1 MSVRKIEFVD
11 FPELYN
17 LLTQLMTKG
26 PLDRTL
32 MEVAFRDIIGDPSVS
47 IGVFDDGQEILGM
60 ISISVHSTLH
70 HFGKVAVIDEMVVHE
85 KARMQGVGKEL
96 MNWAKMQAKQLGIGT
111 IELHSDEFRTDAHA
125 FYKSLGFEHKG
136 SVFSLK
142 L

>member
-1 MSVRKIEFVD
+1 MSVRRIEFVD
-11 FPELYN
+11 FPELYH
-17 LLTQLMTKG
+17 LLTELITKG
-26 PLDRTL
+26 PLDRTR
-32 MEVAFRDIIGDPSVS
+32 METTFREIIGDPMVR

-60 ISISVHSTLH
+60 VSISVHSTLH
-70 HFGKVAVIDEMVVHE
+70 HFGRVAVIDEMVVHE

-96 MNWAKMQAKQLGIGT
+96 MNWARMQAKQLGIDT
-111 IELHSDEFRTDAHA
+111 IELHSDEFRSDAHA

>member
-70 HFGKVAVIDEMVVHE
+70 HFGKVAVIDEMVVH
-85 KARMQGVGKEL
+85 
-96 MNWAKMQAKQLGIGT
+96 
-111 IELHSDEFRTDAHA
+111 
-125 FYKSLGFEHKG
+125 
-136 SVFSLK
+136 
-142 L
+142 